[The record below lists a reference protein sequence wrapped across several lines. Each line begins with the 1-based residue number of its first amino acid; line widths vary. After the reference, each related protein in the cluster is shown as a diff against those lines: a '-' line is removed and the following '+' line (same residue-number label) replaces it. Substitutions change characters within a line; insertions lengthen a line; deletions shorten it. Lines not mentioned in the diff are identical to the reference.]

1 MRSMN
6 VLGKARFQC
15 IDLGR
20 HVSGWSDVECVWYRS
35 FVLWSESFVEV
46 A

>member
-6 VLGKARFQC
+6 VLGKACLQGV
-15 IDLGR
+15 DLRG
-20 HVSGWSDVECVWYRS
+20 HVSGWSDIECVWYRA
-35 FVLWSESFVEV
+35 FLLWSESFVEF